1 MEEMINITVTAIS
14 LGIGLVLGAFWMFVI
29 MRKDELAMMEELDS
43 KTRLLE
49 SYEAWVKN
57 GGDKDE
63 DQYDGKTLAG
73 ALSPDCGS
81 KK

>member
-63 DQYDGKTLAG
+63 EAYGVDKPSSILDIEATIK
-73 ALSPDCGS
+73 
-81 KK
+81 